1 MKPQKVLGTIFL
13 FSADGLRGSL
23 KIDLSLK
30 NIPNNLIYLGKSP
43 LKFSESHY
51 YLRFQGCSEN
61 DKIHLYHNYHDKYYF
76 FRNCY
81 VWLTLSLKLL
91 WATFYTFD
99 NKNNLNYH
107 DIMKLPLCQ
116 RKGLEINYFYV
127 YFSLTF
133 AITFSLMTYFL
144 RRFFFFR
151 FSFFYFRF
159 WLGARKNVSL

>member
-1 MKPQKVLGTIFL
+1 MKPRKVLSTIFL
-13 FSADGLRGSL
+13 FSADELRGSL
-23 KIDLSLK
+23 KIDLSLN

-43 LKFSESHY
+43 LRFSESHY

-107 DIMKLPLCQ
+107 NIMKLPLCQ
-116 RKGLEINYFYV
+116 KRRVVNKLFLCLLLPYLCNY
-127 YFSLTF
+127 
-133 AITFSLMTYFL
+133 IFL
-144 RRFFFFR
+144 NDVILKKVFFFS

-159 WLGARKNVSL
+159 WVGARNNVSL